1 MTHYPQG
8 QQPMTPYPSQPAPAA
23 PRTAGKRPRAWHLAA
38 AITTLLFVGWF
49 IVSALAATCPPPKP
63 PPVSS
68 TSGSGGTSLT
78 RADADKACQRPYLT
92 ATEKQRCAALKAG
105 SSDPCAYAISDATHA
120 LCGLKET
127 MENLPTTPSKKPS
140 PVCGVASGSLSSIL
154 MLGQLIGIIVT
165 AILGWK
171 RRKAYTA
178 YRKSVFAVED
188 YDRRVPPGAESYVD
202 LATHQMAANAA
213 ANASTEMFLNQG
225 FWFAPSGAAVQQ
237 RIDAIRDTGA
247 RAANAA
253 QQIQM
258 SQYAGEDNG
267 LDDLE
272 APDLGRG
279 DTTSGTPSDA
289 DTDDWMSGVDNNDND
304 W

>member
-1 MTHYPQG
+1 MTHYPQQG
-8 QQPMTPYPSQPAPAA
+8 QPMTYPSQPAPAA

-127 MENLPTTPSKKPS
+127 MENLPTTPSKKPN
-140 PVCGVASGSLSSIL
+140 PMCGVASSGIDSML
-154 MLGQLIGIIVT
+154 MLGQLVGIVVT
-165 AILGWK
+165 AVLGWK
-171 RRKAYTA
+171 RRRVYTQF
-178 YRKSVFAVED
+178 RKSVFAVAD
-188 YDRRVPPGAESYVD
+188 YERRVPPGSEMYAD
-202 LATHQMAANAA
+202 LATHQAAAAHA
-213 ANASTEMFLNQG
+213 ANASTEMFLNKG
-225 FWFAPSGAAVQQ
+225 YWFAPSGASVDA
-237 RIDAIRDTGA
+237 RIDAIRATGA
-247 RAANAA
+247 RAAAAA

-258 SQYAGEDNG
+258 SQYMPEDEG
-267 LDDLE
+267 LDDLA
-272 APDLGRG
+272 APDLGGG
-279 DTTSGTPSDA
+279 DTTSETASHDA
-289 DTDDWMSGVDNNDND
+289 DDWMSGVDNNDND